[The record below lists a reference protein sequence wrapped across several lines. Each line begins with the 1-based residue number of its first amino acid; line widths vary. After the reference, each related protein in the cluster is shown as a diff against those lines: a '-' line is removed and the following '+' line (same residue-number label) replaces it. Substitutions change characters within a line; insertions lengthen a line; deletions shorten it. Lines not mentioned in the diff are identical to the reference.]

1 MAEKEESLIQL
12 TLTQDEAMLLGSV
25 TTLGIR
31 VLMADTERAKRTFAL
46 LTAAIAQWP
55 EAMTS
60 LSEKM
65 ITLSETGI
73 EAAEKFKEEL
83 NETKVDSS

>member
-60 LSEKM
+60 LSKKM
-65 ITLSETGI
+65 IVLNEAGI
-73 EAAEKFKEEL
+73 KCAEKEL
-83 NETKVDSS
+83 DESRT